1 MTINDGEDS
10 TGISAGVERGP
21 APTVWPT
28 LAEDG
33 MLEKILQIIADEGKV
48 DAKDVVPEATLETLG
63 LISIDVISILMG
75 IEEQFDVYLPM
86 SDELSS
92 ARNLAELIE
101 AMVAQMKPDELK
113 NIGRTG

>member
-1 MTINDGEDS
+1 MTTQNTDASNDLL
-10 TGISAGVERGP
+10 VEIDRGP
-21 APTVWPT
+21 APTAWPT
-28 LAEDG
+28 LPEDG
-33 MLEKILQIIADEGKV
+33 MLETILKIIADEGKV
-48 DAKDVVPEATLETLG
+48 DAAAVVPDATLESLG

-101 AMVAQMKPDELK
+101 VMVAQMRPDELK
-113 NIGRTG
+113 SIGTPE

>member
-1 MTINDGEDS
+1 MTTDSPEINTEPPVED
-10 TGISAGVERGP
+10 TRPP
-21 APTVWPT
+21 APTTWPT
-28 LAEDG
+28 LPEEG
-33 MLEKILQIIADEGKV
+33 MLDTILKIIADEGKV
-48 DAKDVVPEATLETLG
+48 DAADVVPEATLETLG

-101 AMVAQMKPDELK
+101 VMVAQMQPDELK
-113 NIGRTG
+113 SIGPAK

>member
-1 MTINDGEDS
+1 MTDAEEPMD
-10 TGISAGVERGP
+10 TSASDERAS
-21 APTVWPT
+21 APTTWPT
-28 LAEDG
+28 LADEG
-33 MLEKILQIIADEGKV
+33 MLEKILKIIADEGKV
-48 DAKDVVPEATLETLG
+48 DPAEVVPEATLETLG

-101 AMVAQMKPDELK
+101 AMVAQMRPDELK
-113 NIGRTG
+113 NIGRTQ